1 MDGRVTGKLII
12 APGVDT
18 VPVLIQ
24 SANENFHSVYDSIY
38 MEELNTTV
46 AESEA
51 STFSLVR
58 GSLYTF
64 VSIVL
69 LPWIL
74 YWLLYASKA
83 IVEVR

>member
-1 MDGRVTGKLII
+1 
-12 APGVDT
+12 
-18 VPVLIQ
+18 
-24 SANENFHSVYDSIY
+24 

-58 GSLYTF
+58 GSLYMF

-74 YWLLYASKA
+74 YRLLYASKA